1 MNLERI
7 KKEVYLGE
15 YILNHYGIECDS
27 SGNMRCPFH
36 PPDNN
41 PSLSTF
47 QDDEG
52 VWRFVDHHVEEGVEG
67 RSGTIIDFVAQL
79 EKISAQDACKKLLKE
94 FEPEGR
100 NLEDNLRRYQRLRQS
115 SRRNYSE
122 PTVEREHIY
131 KDSRGRARLK
141 KVKLRSSSG
150 EESWETY
157 HRVGNRWRSGKGPNP
172 ALPFNLDKFKNNHE
186 VVICE
191 GEKDVDTLTELTSDF
206 VATSAPY
213 GKGSWPNSLT
223 PYFSLFR
230 KITFLYDVGNE
241 NYAKDYAQKLLNAF
255 AEVEVY
261 LARIPMEENEADVA
275 DYLNEFSDN
284 ETKLAKLKEILEA
297 AERVEHTECETNST
311 GSRIY
316 TLREFQEKDIP
327 ARQIILPYHA
337 EKEAVTILAGVQKKG
352 KSLYCMQMGMS
363 TADGRSFLNFEP
375 QQPSRV
381 LYVQQEIS
389 EASMKERLDR
399 LLRGC
404 GRNVMENFMIKNTCG
419 NIIKLDNR
427 TQRLELYAEIE
438 DCYPDLIIFDPFST
452 FHTGKENDE
461 LTMSELMD
469 YFYEI
474 AHRFECGVFLV
485 HHYGKPSLA
494 DRQGGHLL
502 RGHSVLGD
510 RPDIII
516 NFNSLP
522 KRYQNSPLPL
532 PQTNYAEV
540 AFILRNDAAPSNL
553 IIERDPVTLWYRE
566 YDLYNQLGRRILP
579 ERIRNIVREN
589 DGEMLQKDLMHELTQ
604 IGSRSIALR
613 AIREAE
619 VKRYIERTE
628 RPGRG
633 RPKVVKIKRENE
645 SP

>member
-1 MNLERI
+1 MKLERI
-7 KKEVYLGE
+7 KREIDIRKYVLE
-15 YILNHYGIECDS
+15 HYGIECDS

-52 VWRFVDHHVEEGVEG
+52 VWRFVDHHVEEGDEG
-67 RSGTIIDFVAQL
+67 RSGTIVDFVAQM
-79 EKISAQDACKKLLKE
+79 EKIYDSDACKKLLKE
-94 FEPEGR
+94 YGPQR
-100 NLEDNLRRYQRLRQS
+100 QTLEENIRRYQRLRQS
-115 SRRNYSE
+115 SRRNSSK

-150 EESWETY
+150 EESWKIH
-157 HRVGNRWRSGKGPNP
+157 HRIGNRWRLGKGLNS

-191 GEKDVDTLTELTSDF
+191 GEKDADTLTELTSDF

-213 GKGSWPNSLT
+213 GNDSWPNSLT

-241 NYAKDYAQKLLNAF
+241 NYAKNYAQKLLNAF
-255 AEVEVY
+255 PEVEVY
-261 LARIPMEENEADVA
+261 LARVPMDEHEADVT
-275 DYLNEFSDN
+275 DYLNQFSDN
-284 ETKLAKLKEILEA
+284 ETKLVKLKEILDA
-297 AERVEHTECETNST
+297 AERVESAGSEANST
-311 GSRIY
+311 DPRIY
-316 TLREFQEKDIP
+316 TLREFREKDIP
-327 ARQIILPYHA
+327 NRQVILPYHA
-337 EKEAVTILAGVQKKG
+337 EKKAVTVLAGVHKKG
-352 KSLYCMQMGMS
+352 KSLYCIQMGMRI
-363 TADGRSFLNFEP
+363 AEGRGFLNFEP
-375 QQPSRV
+375 QQSWRV
-381 LYVQQEIS
+381 LYIQQEIS

-404 GRNVMENFMIKNTCG
+404 DRNVMENFMIKNTCG
-419 NIIKLDNR
+419 NMIKIDNR
-427 TQRLELYAEIE
+427 LQRLELFVEID
-438 DCYPDLIIFDPFST
+438 DCYPDFIICDSFST

-461 LTMSELMD
+461 SEMFELMD

-474 AHRFECGVFLV
+474 AHRFSCGVLLV

-613 AIREAE
+613 AIKEAE

-633 RPKVVKIKRENE
+633 GPKVVKIKRENE

>member
-1 MNLERI
+1 MKLERI
-7 KKEVYLGE
+7 KREIDIRKYVLE
-15 YILNHYGIECDS
+15 HYGIECDS

-52 VWRFVDHHVEEGVEG
+52 VWRFVDHHVEEGTEG
-67 RSGTIIDFVAQL
+67 RTGTIVDFVAQM
-79 EKISAQDACKKLLKE
+79 EKISDSDSCKKLLKE
-94 FEPEGR
+94 YGPQGQA
-100 NLEDNLRRYQRLRQS
+100 LEENIRRYQRLRQS
-115 SRRNYSE
+115 SRRNSSE

-150 EESWETY
+150 EKSWKIH
-157 HRVGNRWRSGKGPNP
+157 HRIGNRWRLGKGLNS
-172 ALPFNLDKFKNNHE
+172 ALPFNLDKFKNNHD

-191 GEKDVDTLTELTSDF
+191 GEKDADTLTELTSDF
-206 VATSAPY
+206 VITSAPY
-213 GKGSWPNSLT
+213 GKDSWPNSLT

-241 NYAKDYAQKLLNAF
+241 NYALSYAQQLLKAF
-255 AEVEVY
+255 PEIEIYIAKVPLDE
-261 LARIPMEENEADVA
+261 READVT
-275 DYLNEFSDN
+275 DYLNQFSDN

-297 AERVEHTECETNST
+297 AERVEQTECELNST
-311 GSRIY
+311 GHRIY
-316 TLREFQEKDIP
+316 TLREFREKDIP

-352 KSLYCMQMGMS
+352 KSLYCMQMGMRV
-363 TADGRSFLNFEP
+363 ADGRGFLNFEP
-375 QQPSRV
+375 QQSWRV
-381 LYVQQEIS
+381 LYIQQEIS
-389 EASMKERLDR
+389 EASMKERFDR

-404 GRNVMENFMIKNTCG
+404 DRNVMENFMIRNTCG
-419 NIIKLDNR
+419 NMIKVDNR
-427 TQRLELYAEIE
+427 SQRLELFVEID
-438 DCYPDLIIFDPFST
+438 DCYPDFIIFDSLST
-452 FHTGKENDE
+452 LHTGKENDE
-461 LTMSELMD
+461 SEMSELMD

-474 AHRFECGVFLV
+474 AHRFSCGVLLV

-589 DGEMLQKDLMHELTQ
+589 DGEMLQKDLMRELTQ

-613 AIREAE
+613 AIKEAE

-633 RPKVVKIKRENE
+633 GPKVVKIKRENE